1 MRPFDP
7 RLGRDI
13 RPVRGAIAITA
24 VLSFFSAIFLV
35 IQAVCV
41 ARAITSSFLDR
52 APLTEVGTL
61 VLVGAIAWGCR
72 VLVTSLNE
80 AISRKAGLEAVAK
93 IRAASV
99 EHIIQIPQHRLPMP
113 SGALI
118 TLLNRGIDG
127 VEIYVA
133 RYLPQLVISAIV
145 PLGIGAVILWLDPLA
160 ALIIVITMPLIP
172 LFMALVGWYTS
183 DNVDRHWQKVVAV
196 SATLADLLS
205 GLPELKIF
213 GRARA
218 QAQQIQALGD
228 EQKNATMKVLR
239 LSFLSAFV
247 LELLAT
253 LSVAIIAVEVGLRL
267 SNGEM
272 ELWRGLAALILAPE
286 VYAPVRMLGVHFH
299 AASDGLEAWNKVK
312 AVLDTPTVASNLT
325 PLPDGILSVS
335 WSDVSINVGDRD
347 IQIPNG
353 HIEPGALTAVIGQS
367 GCGKSTLLQ
376 GLLGN
381 REISSGQLIWKI
393 ADHEIDSSHVN
404 YSELKNRIAYVGQN
418 AWLGEGSVRQV
429 ITRGNRNIFSD
440 RELETLLE
448 SLSLE
453 LSLETAI
460 SDRSQGVS
468 VGQRRRLAV
477 ARALLRNPAMLILD
491 EPAAALDPE
500 SEKILVDAV
509 TDFVKRGGCA
519 IVVAHRPAF
528 RLAAD
533 QLVDFSSIAVKS

>member
-13 RPVRGAIAITA
+13 RPVRGAIANTA
-24 VLSFFSAIFLV
+24 VLSLIAAVFLV
-35 IQAVCV
+35 IQAIFV
-41 ARAITSSFLDR
+41 ARAITSAFLDR
-52 APLTEVGTL
+52 APISDIGSL
-61 VLVGAIAWGCR
+61 VAIGAIAWVCR
-72 VLVTSLNE
+72 ILVTSLNE

-93 IRAASV
+93 IRAASI
-99 EHIIQIPQHRLPMP
+99 EHIMQIPQHRLPMS

-118 TLLNRGIDG
+118 TLLNRGIEG

-145 PLGIGAVILWLDPLA
+145 PLGIGVVVLWLDPIA
-160 ALIIVITMPLIP
+160 ALILVLTMPLIP
-172 LFMALVGWYTS
+172 LFMALVGWFTS
-183 DNVDRHWQKVVAV
+183 EHVEKHWQKVVAV

-213 GRARA
+213 GRARS
-218 QAQQIQALGD
+218 QAQQIQTLGD
-228 EQKNATMKVLR
+228 EQKDATMKVLR

-253 LSVAIIAVEVGLRL
+253 ISVAIIAVEVGLRL

-299 AASDGLEAWNKVK
+299 AASDGIEAWNKVK
-312 AVLDTPTVASNLT
+312 TVLDTPTVVVNQT
-325 PLPDGILSVS
+325 HLPDGSLSVA
-335 WSDVSINVGDRD
+335 WSDVSINIGDRD
-347 IQIPNG
+347 IRIPQG
-353 HIEPGALTAVIGQS
+353 HITPGSLTAVVGPS
-367 GCGKSTLLQ
+367 GCGKSTLLHA
-376 GLLGN
+376 LLGN
-381 REISSGQLIWKI
+381 REISSGQINWQI
-393 ADHEIDSSHVN
+393 ADHEIPASDVN
-404 YSELKNRIAYVGQN
+404 YLELRSRLAYVGQD

-429 ITRGNRNIFSD
+429 LMRGNQKLITDEN
-440 RELETLLE
+440 LEKLLL

-477 ARALLRNPAMLILD
+477 ARSLLRDPAMLIFD

-500 SEKILVDAV
+500 SEKILVSV
-509 TDFVKRGGCA
+509 VRDFVAQGGSA

-528 RLAAD
+528 RMAAD
-533 QLVDFSSIAVKS
+533 QVVDFSSISVTS